1 MSSKVSKSEKA
12 KLKFAQSN
20 INHVYKGNTS
30 ETQHKPTVR
39 QYGMQVVGKLQG
51 TRRLPP
57 PAWVPSIKAET
68 GGLDSRV
75 TLVPPGGSG
84 WGAPSSGES
93 LPAQV
98 GESTIAELGS
108 SSVAASIPTVNGS
121 LTREAIETSFE
132 PAYARSSLGLTTIPT
147 TTVVETADDDPLGTR
162 TSTNGNE
169 TDKLNDQPGLM
180 TKQMGIE
187 NDDSNDASSSKCTTW
202 ASRTQST
209 VASGGLAANK
219 PFFQRPTP
227 VTSSSTS
234 VETRQEHRNLS
245 HKSTGANE
253 IVCDP
258 SGWAAVSDQE
268 PNFDERILFSDEE
281 EIPECAVSTSNCAN
295 LSQSSSL
302 TKESSVVS
310 THSSVS
316 RSVPAAITQS
326 GRPLLSSN
334 ESYECSSSTF
344 STTPLAPY
352 SDSSNRMSAEI
363 WSAPDAM
370 IGLGSAPTT
379 MLNHCHIT
387 QPLDPHYR
395 GSGCILSSSDRIL
408 GGQFVS
414 QAPPV
419 HHIPPVYPD
428 QFLSNQLSSSRIVTS
443 MPATL
448 VDSILPVGDVDSEL
462 QHAQRQARTQEFKSA
477 VERAQQARAARQK
490 SDAFSTDGGN
500 LLHRSVVSLLS
511 DSLDTKSAP
520 AIHVTAA
527 STSSSTSLPTS
538 QTSVQPLIG
547 NILTPQLLLSSAY
560 QQAASENRHD
570 FAAAVAAATAVAMAC
585 NGCVTSASLLP
596 NVPTLSSGLRNAP
609 TLHQTSISPHPVI
622 NSNIGN
628 AWNTAFTSSLTSNTG
643 IINTR
648 SPMVPQLIQNTLAM
662 ASGGSRSTSGTHSN
676 SVFVNPGHFVERFL
690 EIFNQ
695 QQQAPRSSFD
705 QHTLTT
711 KANNQVAPSTDSVLN
726 QNTQSYNEKTMV
738 KKVNSDTPSDK
749 NGDIVVD
756 DVDDLSIKLD
766 AALKPTLSPVVNHL
780 SDLQTQTES
789 TFDPTTSA
797 ETPEKAP
804 NKPGNKR
811 VPGLMDVKVPSTSRN
826 FSLLWEQDDYLS
838 HSRGG
843 RGRTRVFVSDK
854 MWGASKN
861 KRLFGRVPNEDIKVM
876 RNKSSTSADA
886 ADPRYRSATF
896 GVNAD
901 LDREPRSRVWQIS
914 NRNSA
919 RRSVY
924 GTKTNCGESNS
935 GVTSEGLTSSTLKQD
950 DAVDPNCS
958 RNVPPDSDVFDEADL
973 SDISE
978 EQYAPEK
985 KTKEKRLDD
994 TELSESSRRVFVS
1007 VSRQK
1012 YTAKSDSADHNE
1024 GDTSVQRGGYHRRA
1038 DRGRGGRG
1046 VPGHHPTN
1054 SRTFSND
1061 STYALYYGGTDSK
1074 YYHKSSR
1081 GGGFTV
1087 RGHRGSVQAD
1097 SRGRRNLDTYDQDTR
1112 NYYSV
1117 QSNHGPIYHDAENRD
1132 RTSSF
1137 EARANA
1143 YTRDG
1148 RRHWTHPKPRSGTQ
1162 STAHHSNEFH
1172 HETHFSDGE
1181 QAEANHKRVHTRVPQ
1196 SSGAPR
1202 NRSHESLRCAS
1213 KNTVQTCSVN
1223 HRQTTTDEGSAES
1236 PVTPIKD
1243 KPPPFDL
1250 CPPPLID
1257 YDDSDIPTV
1266 RVPAIDTSFQQRAAY
1281 SNSRGGRT
1289 GVYIRGNAPRRTN
1302 SKTAHIQQQGKRTSG
1317 SGFQG
1322 SRRYRDLQDRYRDDK
1337 DGDGG
1342 AAAGGGGHSSTGS
1355 TTAAAYGSG
1364 GFSGLYNNSDLSGG
1378 QNPGGTR
1385 ESGSVDS
1392 FSSGEPTNANGDT
1405 LDTTRRPKVHD
1416 DISRNNTNSFHDR
1429 TRLHRHQAA
1438 RGNVSDANDVE
1449 EWETATEGST
1459 GSGCSNNATFQKSSA
1474 TLACVAGEVLACSE
1488 NRTLANADSDGA
1500 ADVPPDGATDLG
1512 DREQI
1517 TTLSTCTDPR
1527 TGDDPVETISSL
1539 VSQPSRGVSGCQM
1552 PKSDN
1557 CFLGQR
1563 DSNSGVVM
1571 GVDARRG
1578 EASVHSGKLRNTS
1591 VTGGRSVGYQTF
1603 RNMDVSRTYH
1613 SQFSYRT
1620 QVKNTSIPPLMSIK
1634 PHSSFIG
1641 NHTDLDSVIGEDCKS
1656 SVKNNVT
1663 NATPANTDVSQSKT
1677 DCIGLS
1683 ASNSVDE
1690 HDAESIPSDGFT
1702 KVVSKASKKL
1712 ARRRQQQELIV
1723 TPRQCVRK
1731 QYEEQKSA
1739 SSMQLSDVKPER
1751 HMRNI
1756 NSLNG
1761 TKCAENTQPSK
1772 MNCRKGKLPYSKPTF
1787 MGPPISIATHTSLVS
1802 VSAVAV
1808 SPAKTAISKD
1818 PVTSKHWSCVSTP
1831 SANASIVTA
1840 AAATTRTWSKV
1851 VGTKSVANTFPSA
1864 TKPEAPVTTG
1874 WSVQTTNAV
1883 ISTTSSPCSAGATP
1897 MVSSQSLADNV
1908 TLSTSSKPIVCSVYN
1923 TVPQFWSAT
1932 KSGDAEKSEAKT
1944 DVVIQPD
1951 GAPKTTAPSVSASAT
1966 SPSASSMSTTQI
1978 ISTVSNNICKVRP
1991 QQQQPL
1997 SLTGSVSSVVPEAL
2011 AAHVVSVNS
2020 SGEQIA
2026 AAPLCVADVRIS
2038 GGDRQEC
2045 EYNTGANRVNP
2056 SRLLNSEPLQP
2067 ASRSLA
2073 VSWTDSLI
2081 SHTPNGYYSG
2091 GIGDFQF
2098 PNNID
2103 GHLSA
2108 NLWPTTDQ
2116 LLDTGGAHLAPSVG
2130 VSNVHHQQSY
2140 VPPHASDALAN
2151 IFTCSNR
2158 SSNSNDPSHKPSH
2171 PVTVL
2176 PRSHPSYTVQPYG
2189 HSSTPS
2195 SNDMQNCVY
2204 NSSVSEYGKPSTSQA
2219 QHTGFASVASSVY
2232 VPPQQQSG
2240 RQSQPHSFGA
2250 SWSMPQSQH
2259 SHLSHPQRYRQRLAH
2274 QVDPPQFGGF
2284 TYQPDMQGDFA
2295 YLPTVSGC
2303 VQPAPSGGLY
2313 SNVQAQSHTTYHP
2326 ESNRH
2331 VLGPVP
2337 ATNPWSLLGTP
2348 TGMSSLQAAN
2358 PDYNGGFCAN
2368 PGGNVGGG
2376 GLLPH
2381 PVAQGGYNSAH
2392 CSIPPTMS
2400 SSPNPSFVNHPNYV
2414 GVIGGGRP
2422 NSDLTNGAARHR
2434 GMHQNVYPSHNI
2446 PHPASAHGQQQF
2458 QMPSAFYPSLSPSHQ
2473 RVHLQHFPASQG
2485 RASVHS
2491 LINSQNGLYPTAFGA
2506 LPNQPTPPPLPS
2518 HMAYP
2523 ASFSTESTAAPPI
2536 PFHSTAQAHTF
2547 STVGMHLHGH
2557 RPSLSSISHV
2567 PSRNLNVLTNHG
2579 GSPMI
2584 IPGAAGPSGMPALT
2598 GYAQPAAATPLSV
2611 SGYPLKTVLPTL

>member
-84 WGAPSSGES
+84 WGAPTSGES
-93 LPAQV
+93 LPTQV
-98 GESTIAELGS
+98 GESTTSEPGS
-108 SSVAASIPTVNGS
+108 SSVAASIPTMNGS
-121 LTREAIETSFE
+121 LTREAIEASFE
-132 PAYARSSLGLTTIPT
+132 PAYARSNLGPATISTTKVI
-147 TTVVETADDDPLGTR
+147 ETAANDLLGTR
-162 TSTNGNE
+162 KSAIGNE
-169 TDKLNDQPGLM
+169 TDKLNNQPVPM
-180 TKQMGIE
+180 TKPMGIE
-187 NDDSNDASSSKCTTW
+187 NDCSSDASLSKCATW

-227 VTSSSTS
+227 TTSSSTV
-234 VETRQEHRNLS
+234 VENRQEHHNPS
-245 HKSTGANE
+245 HKSTSANE
-253 IVCDP
+253 VVCDP
-258 SGWAAVSDQE
+258 SGWAAASDQE

-281 EIPECAVSTSNCAN
+281 ESQECAVSTSNCAN

-302 TKESSVVS
+302 TKESLVVS
-310 THSSVS
+310 THSSIS
-316 RSVPAAITQS
+316 RSAPPATAQS

-344 STTPLAPY
+344 STAPLAAY
-352 SDSSNRMSAEI
+352 SDSSNRISSEI

-370 IGLGSAPTT
+370 IGLGSAPTS
-379 MLNHCHIT
+379 MLNHYHIT
-387 QPLDPHYR
+387 QAIDLHNR
-395 GSGCILSSSDRIL
+395 GSGCIPSSSDRML

-419 HHIPPVYPD
+419 HILPVYPD
-428 QFLSNQLSSSRIVTS
+428 QFLSSHLSSSRIVTS
-443 MPATL
+443 MPTTL

-477 VERAQQARAARQK
+477 VERAQQARAARQR
-490 SDAFSTDGGN
+490 SDAFSADGGN

-511 DSLDTKSAP
+511 DSLDTKGAP

-527 STSSSTSLPTS
+527 STSASTSLPS
-538 QTSVQPLIG
+538 SHTSVQPLIG
-547 NILTPQLLLSSAY
+547 NLLPTQLLLSSAY
-560 QQAASENRHD
+560 QQAASENRPD

-596 NVPTLSSGLRNAP
+596 SVPALSSGLRSTP
-609 TLHQTSISPHPVI
+609 TLHQTSINPHPVT
-622 NSNIGN
+622 NSSIGN
-628 AWNTAFTSSLTSNTG
+628 AWSTAFTSSLTSNAG
-643 IINTR
+643 IINNR
-648 SPMVPQLIQNTLAM
+648 SPMVPQFIQNTLAM
-662 ASGGSRSTSGTHSN
+662 ASGGSRGPSGTHSN

-705 QHTLTT
+705 QHILTSKT
-711 KANNQVAPSTDSVLN
+711 KNQVEPSTESDLTQS
-726 QNTQSYNEKTMV
+726 TQSYNEKTIV
-738 KKVNSDTPSDK
+738 KKVNSDTPSEK
-749 NGDIVVD
+749 NGDIIVD
-756 DVDDLSIKLD
+756 DVDDLSVKLD
-766 AALKPTLSPVVNHL
+766 AALKPALSTVVNHL
-780 SDLQTQTES
+780 SDLQTQTDS
-789 TFDPTTSA
+789 TFDPTTSVEA
-797 ETPEKAP
+797 PGKAP

-826 FSLLWEQDDYLS
+826 FSLIWEQDDYLS
-838 HSRGG
+838 SSRGG

-861 KRLFGRVPNEDIKVM
+861 KRLFGRVSNEDTKAM

-886 ADPRYRSATF
+886 AEPRYQSANF

-901 LDREPRSRVWQIS
+901 PNREPRSRVWQIS
-914 NRNSA
+914 NRISA
-919 RRSVY
+919 HRSVY
-924 GTKTNCGESNS
+924 GTKTSRGEPNS
-935 GVTSEGLTSSTLKQD
+935 EVTSEGLISSALEQDDTVDHKSSTH
-950 DAVDPNCS
+950 
-958 RNVPPDSDVFDEADL
+958 VPADSDVFDEGEL

-978 EQYAPEK
+978 EEYAPEK
-985 KTKEKRLDD
+985 KTKEKRSDD
-994 TELSESSRRVFVS
+994 TEITEPSRRVFVS

-1012 YTAKSDSADHNE
+1012 YSAKSYSIDHIE
-1024 GDTSVQRGGYHRRA
+1024 GDTSVQRSGYHRRT
-1038 DRGRGGRG
+1038 DRGRRGHG
-1046 VPGHHPTN
+1046 VPGHYSTN

-1061 STYALYYGGTDSK
+1061 SAYAHYYGGTDSK
-1074 YYHKSSR
+1074 YYRKSSR

-1087 RGHRGSVQAD
+1087 RGHRGSAQAD
-1097 SRGRRNLDTYDQDTR
+1097 TRGRRNLDSCDQDTR
-1112 NYYSV
+1112 NYYSA
-1117 QSNHGPIYHDAENRD
+1117 QSNHGSIHHDAENRD
-1132 RTSSF
+1132 HTNSF

-1143 YTRDG
+1143 CARDG
-1148 RRHWTHPKPRSGTQ
+1148 RRHWTHPKSRS
-1162 STAHHSNEFH
+1162 STESAAHHSNEFH
-1172 HETHFSDGE
+1172 YETHFSDGE
-1181 QAEANHKRVHTRVPQ
+1181 QAGANHKHAHIRVPQ
-1196 SSGAPR
+1196 SSAATR

-1213 KNTVQTCSVN
+1213 KSITQAYNVN
-1223 HRQTTTDEGSAES
+1223 HHQTTTDECFAES
-1236 PVTPIKD
+1236 PVTPVKD

-1257 YDDSDIPTV
+1257 YDDSDVPTV

-1281 SNSRGGRT
+1281 STSRGGRT
-1289 GVYIRGNAPRRTN
+1289 GVYIRGNASRRTN
-1302 SKTAHIQQQGKRTSG
+1302 SKTAHVQQQGKRNSG

-1342 AAAGGGGHSSTGS
+1342 AAAGGGGHSSTGNATS
-1355 TTAAAYGSG
+1355 AAYGSG
-1364 GFSGLYNNSDLSGG
+1364 GLSSLYNNSDLSGG

-1392 FSSGEPTNANGDT
+1392 FSSGEPANTNRGA
-1405 LDTTRRPKVHD
+1405 LDTTWEPKAHD
-1416 DISRNNTNSFHDR
+1416 VTNRNNTNPLHDR
-1429 TRLHRHQAA
+1429 TRLHRNQGSAA

-1488 NRTLANADSDGA
+1488 HRTLAKADSDSA
-1500 ADVPPDGATDLG
+1500 AAVPPDGATVLG

-1517 TTLSTCTDPR
+1517 TPLSTCTDPQ
-1527 TGDDPVETISSL
+1527 TGDDPVETISPL
-1539 VSQPSRGVSGCQM
+1539 VTQSSKGISGCQM
-1552 PKSDN
+1552 SKSDN

-1563 DSNSGVVM
+1563 DSASGGIHIGPFCNVFGDIEWVTTAVL

-1578 EASVHSGKLRNTS
+1578 EAGVQSGKAHDTL
-1591 VTGGRSVGYQTF
+1591 VTGGRSVAYQKF
-1603 RNMDVSRTYH
+1603 RNVDVSRTRH

-1620 QVKNTSIPPLMSIK
+1620 YVKNPSIPPLMSIK
-1634 PHSSFIG
+1634 PHSSFID

-1656 SVKNNVT
+1656 AMKNGLTSV
-1663 NATPANTDVSQSKT
+1663 TPVNTGVSQSKAEY
-1677 DCIGLS
+1677 IGVS
-1683 ASNSVDE
+1683 TSNSVDE

-1712 ARRRQQQELIV
+1712 ARRRQQRELIV
-1723 TPRQCVRK
+1723 TPKQCAK
-1731 QYEEQKSA
+1731 KHYEEQKPA
-1739 SSMQLSDVKPER
+1739 SSVQVSDVKSER
-1751 HMRNI
+1751 HMRSV

-1761 TKCAENTQPSK
+1761 PKCAENTQPSK
-1772 MNCRKGKLPYSKPTF
+1772 VNSRKGKLGYSKPTF
-1787 MGPPISIATHTSLVS
+1787 MGPPISLANHPSLVS

-1808 SPAKTAISKD
+1808 SPSKAVISKD
-1818 PVTSKHWSCVSTP
+1818 PVASKSWSYVSTP
-1831 SANASIVTA
+1831 SANASVVTA
-1840 AAATTRTWSKV
+1840 ATTTRTWSKV
-1851 VGTKSVANTFPSA
+1851 VGTKSVANTFTSS
-1864 TKPEAPVTTG
+1864 TKLEAQVTNG

-1883 ISTTSSPCSAGATP
+1883 ISTTVSPCSTETASV
-1897 MVSSQSLADNV
+1897 VSSQILADNV
-1908 TLSTSSKPIVCSVYN
+1908 TLSTSSKPVVCSVYN
-1923 TVPQFWSAT
+1923 TVPQFWSAS
-1932 KSGDAEKSEAKT
+1932 KSGDREKSEAKT
-1944 DVVIQPD
+1944 DVATQPD
-1951 GAPKTTAPSVSASAT
+1951 RAPKTTAPSVSASVS

-1997 SLTGSVSSVVPEAL
+1997 SLTGSVSSVIPEAL
-2011 AAHVVSVNS
+2011 TAHVVSVNA
-2020 SGEQIA
+2020 SGEQAA

-2038 GGDRQEC
+2038 GSDRQEC
-2045 EYNTGANRVNP
+2045 EYNAGTNRVNP
-2056 SRLLNSEPLQP
+2056 SRLLNSESLQP
-2067 ASRSLA
+2067 VSRSLA
-2073 VSWTDSLI
+2073 VTWTDGLI
-2081 SHTPNGYYSG
+2081 SHTPNGYYAG

-2098 PNNID
+2098 PNTID
-2103 GHLSA
+2103 GHPSA

-2116 LLDTGGAHLAPSVG
+2116 LLDTSGAHLAPSVG
-2130 VSNVHHQQSY
+2130 VSSIHHQQSY

-2158 SSNSNDPSHKPSH
+2158 SSNSNDSSHKPSH

-2195 SNDMQNCVY
+2195 NDMQNCVY
-2204 NSSVSEYGKPSTSQA
+2204 NNSVGEYGKPSTSQA
-2219 QHTGFASVASSVY
+2219 QHTGFATVAGSMY
-2232 VPPQQQSG
+2232 IPPQQQSG

-2250 SWSMPQSQH
+2250 SWAMPQSQH
-2259 SHLSHPQRYRQRLAH
+2259 SHLPHPQRYRQRLAH
-2274 QVDPPQFGGF
+2274 QVDPPSFGGF
-2284 TYQPDMQGDFA
+2284 TYQPD
-2295 YLPTVSGC
+2295 
-2303 VQPAPSGGLY
+2303 
-2313 SNVQAQSHTTYHP
+2313 VQAS
-2326 ESNRH
+2326 
-2331 VLGPVP
+2331 
-2337 ATNPWSLLGTP
+2337 
-2348 TGMSSLQAAN
+2348 N
-2358 PDYNGGFCAN
+2358 PDYNSGFCSN
-2368 PGGNVGGG
+2368 LGGNVGGG

-2392 CSIPPTMS
+2392 CSVPPAIS
-2400 SSPNPSFVNHPNYV
+2400 SSPNPSFANHPNYV

-2434 GMHQNVYPSHNI
+2434 GVHQNVYPSHNI

-2473 RVHLQHFPASQG
+2473 RVHLQHFPASQS
-2485 RASVHS
+2485 RANVHS

-2506 LPNQPTPPPLPS
+2506 LPNQPTPPPIPS
-2518 HMAYP
+2518 HVAYP
-2523 ASFSTESTAAPPI
+2523 ASFSAESTAAPPV
-2536 PFHSTAQAHTF
+2536 PFHSTAQAHSF

-2557 RPSLSSISHV
+2557 RPGLSSISHV
-2567 PSRNLNVLTNHG
+2567 PSRNLNVLSNHG

-2584 IPGAAGPSGMPALT
+2584 IPGAAGPSGVSALT
-2598 GYAQPAAATPLSV
+2598 GYTQPAAATPLSV